1 MKQDIINTSRRKI
14 LKKSLLGMTAIAAS
28 SIISVRAYADELPD
42 LGEDDPIAMG
52 LHYKKD
58 TLTVDATKH
67 AKHTPDQ
74 NCGNCI
80 LYTSKSDEAGL
91 CTIFA
96 GKQVR
101 AAGWCTAYARKA

>member
-1 MKQDIINTSRRKI
+1 MKQNAIDLNRRKI
-14 LKKSLLGMTAIAAS
+14 LKKSLFGMTAIAAS

-42 LGEDDPIAMG
+42 LSEDDPIAMG

-58 TLTVDATKH
+58 TTTVDATKH

-74 NCGNCI
+74 NCANCI
-80 LYTSKSDEAGL
+80 LYNSKTDEAGL

-101 AAGWCTAYARKA
+101 AEGWCTAYAKKA

>member
-1 MKQDIINTSRRKI
+1 MKQDIIDKSRRKI
-14 LKKSLLGMTAIAAS
+14 LKSSLLGMTTIAAS
-28 SIISVRAYADELPD
+28 SLISVRAYADELPD
-42 LGEDDPIAMG
+42 LGEDDPMAMG

-58 TLTVDATKH
+58 TKTVDTTKH
-67 AKHTPDQ
+67 VKHTPDQ
-74 NCGNCI
+74 NCANCI

-101 AAGWCTAYARKA
+101 AEGWCTAYAKKG